1 MFQDSEELFNF
12 VPINQPVQQTTVQKT
27 LNLARKRSK
36 TDQTFYQFI
45 KKPVSR
51 GTKIIKIEI
60 YDTDSFQKSEQPMCN
75 CEADVCVQHV
85 VKTILYD
92 DIYTSTRELIAKI
105 QDDIEPR
112 V

>member
-12 VPINQPVQQTTVQKT
+12 IPMNQQAQQTTVQKMF
-27 LNLARKRSK
+27 NLGCKRSK
-36 TDQTFYQFI
+36 TDQTYYQYI

-51 GTKIIKIEI
+51 GMKIIKIEI
-60 YDTDSFQKSEQPMCN
+60 YDTDNFQKSEQSICN
-75 CEADVCVQHV
+75 CQADVCVQHV